1 MPALFHSPSTGGD
14 VLYVAYPS
22 SSPVTASVQKG
33 DVVAVY
39 AGPEIVGINVFHAE
53 SHFALEGKGLIPLP
67 SQELVSSL
75 NALLLE
81 AGLPGLSFPSSG
93 YRVYEV
99 KNVEEHPLDEKK
111 SILTLSDGTKE
122 AVTSTRY
129 TLAPGDRV
137 VALESGHARRNG
149 TFFASSVI
157 RNIPQ
162 DVEICSEA
170 DLGLG
175 EESKAAYR
183 STKEI
188 GSDFFA

>member
-1 MPALFHSPSTGGD
+1 MPALFYSPATGGD

-22 SSPVTASVQKG
+22 SSPVTNSVQKG
-33 DVVAVY
+33 DVVAIY
-39 AGPEIVGINVFHAE
+39 AGNEIVGINVFRAS
-53 SHFALEGKGLIPLP
+53 SHFALEGEGLIPLP
-67 SQELVSSL
+67 SQALQDSL
-75 NALLLE
+75 NALLAE
-81 AGLPGLSFPSSG
+81 ASLPALNFPSSG

-99 KNVEEHPLDEKK
+99 KKVEEHPLDEKK
-111 SILTLSDGTKE
+111 SILTLSDGNKE

-137 VALESGHARRNG
+137 VALENGYARRNG

-170 DLGLG
+170 DLSLG

-183 STKEI
+183 PTKEI
-188 GSDFFA
+188 GADFFA

>member
-1 MPALFHSPSTGGD
+1 MPALFYSPSTGGD

-22 SSPVTASVQKG
+22 PAPVESVAEHG
-33 DVVAVY
+33 DVVALY
-39 AGPEIVGINVFHAE
+39 ASGQIVGINVFHA
-53 SHFALEGKGLIPLP
+53 SKHFVLSGNGLIPLP
-67 SQELVSSL
+67 DA
-75 NALLLE
+75 ALLETLNLLLQD
-81 AGLPGLSFPSSG
+81 AGLAPLSLVTSG

-99 KNVEEHPLDEKK
+99 KKVEEHPLDEKK
-111 SILTLSDGTKE
+111 SIVTLSDGSKE

-129 TLAPGDRV
+129 RLEAGDRV
-137 VALESGHARRNG
+137 VALESGHARGNG
-149 TFFASSVI
+149 TFFEASVI

-183 STKEI
+183 PTKEI
-188 GSDFFA
+188 GADFFA

>member
-1 MPALFHSPSTGGD
+1 MPALFYSPATGGD

-22 SSPVTASVQKG
+22 SSPVTNSVQKG
-33 DVVAVY
+33 DVVAIY
-39 AGPEIVGINVFHAE
+39 AGNEIVGINVFRAS
-53 SHFALEGKGLIPLP
+53 SHFALEGEGLIPLP
-67 SQELVSSL
+67 SQALQDSL
-75 NALLLE
+75 NALLAE
-81 AGLPGLSFPSSG
+81 ASLPALTFPSSG

-99 KNVEEHPLDEKK
+99 LKVEEHPLDEKK
-111 SILTLSDGTKE
+111 SILTLSDGNKE

-137 VALESGHARRNG
+137 VVLQSGYARRNG

>member
-1 MPALFHSPSTGGD
+1 MPALFYSPATGGD

-22 SSPVTASVQKG
+22 SSPVTNSVQKG
-33 DVVAVY
+33 DVVAIY
-39 AGPEIVGINVFHAE
+39 AGNEIVGINVFRAS
-53 SHFALEGKGLIPLP
+53 SHFALEGEGLIPLP
-67 SQELVSSL
+67 SQALQDSL
-75 NALLLE
+75 NALLAE
-81 AGLPGLSFPSSG
+81 ASLPALTFPSSG

-99 KNVEEHPLDEKK
+99 KKVEEHPLDEKK
-111 SILTLSDGTKE
+111 SILTLSDGNKE

-137 VALESGHARRNG
+137 VALQGGYARRNG
-149 TFFASSVI
+149 TFFTSSVI

-170 DLGLG
+170 DLGIG

-183 STKEI
+183 PTKEI
-188 GSDFFA
+188 GADFFA

>member
-33 DVVAVY
+33 DVVAIY
-39 AGPEIVGINVFHAE
+39 AGNEIVGINVFRAS

-67 SQELVSSL
+67 SQALQDSL
-75 NALLLE
+75 NALLAE
-81 AGLPGLSFPSSG
+81 ASLPALTFPSSG

-99 KNVEEHPLDEKK
+99 KKIEEHPLDEKK
-111 SILTLSDGTKE
+111 SILTLSDGNKE

-137 VALESGHARRNG
+137 VALQGGYARRNG
-149 TFFASSVI
+149 TFFTSSVI

-183 STKEI
+183 PTKEI

>member
-22 SSPVTASVQKG
+22 SSPVTNSVQKG
-33 DVVAVY
+33 DVVAIY
-39 AGPEIVGINVFHAE
+39 AGNEIVGINVFRAS
-53 SHFALEGKGLIPLP
+53 SHFALEGEGLIPFP
-67 SQELVSSL
+67 SQAIQETL
-75 NALLLE
+75 NALLAE
-81 AGLPGLSFPSSG
+81 ASLPALTFPSSG

-99 KNVEEHPLDEKK
+99 KKVEEHPLDEKK
-111 SILTLSDGTKE
+111 SILTLSDGNKE

-137 VALESGHARRNG
+137 VALQGGYARRNG
-149 TFFASSVI
+149 TFFTSSVI

-175 EESKAAYR
+175 EASEAAYR
-183 STKEI
+183 ST
-188 GSDFFA
+188 

>member
-33 DVVAVY
+33 DVVAIY
-39 AGPEIVGINVFHAE
+39 AGNEIVGINVFRAS

-67 SQELVSSL
+67 SQALQDSL
-75 NALLLE
+75 NALLAE
-81 AGLPGLSFPSSG
+81 ASLPALTFPSSG

-99 KNVEEHPLDEKK
+99 KKVEEHPLDEKK
-111 SILTLSDGTKE
+111 SILTLSDGNKE

-137 VALESGHARRNG
+137 VALQGGYARRNG
-149 TFFASSVI
+149 TFFTSSVI

-183 STKEI
+183 PTKEI